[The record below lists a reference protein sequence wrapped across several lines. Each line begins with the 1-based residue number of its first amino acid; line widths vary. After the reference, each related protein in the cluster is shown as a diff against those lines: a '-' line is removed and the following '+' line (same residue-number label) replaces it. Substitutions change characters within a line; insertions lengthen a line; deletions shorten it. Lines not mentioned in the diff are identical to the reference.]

1 MGLYASNHPGVPAM
15 QGLHLFH
22 FMMSNCSQRVRLAL
36 EEKGLEWESHHLNL
50 PANEHVSDDYQSI
63 NPNGVVPTLVHNGQ
77 VVIESNDILAYL
89 DDHFPNPPLRPN
101 DPEERSRMEN
111 CIAAASGAQTALK
124 TLSHELLFRP
134 FRKVGEADLALYE
147 AKAADRGLVAFLRDY
162 AANGA
167 AWQARVKAA
176 STDMEQ
182 RLALLEQ
189 ALEEDPWLSGGAYGL
204 ADISWVVNIHRLTQ
218 AQLPLERCPRL
229 RTWYEKVVLRPA
241 FEKAVVSY
249 RP

>member
-1 MGLYASNHPGVPAM
+1 MGLYASKHPGVPAM

-36 EEKGLEWESHHLNL
+36 EEKELEWESHHLNL
-50 PANEHVSDDYQSI
+50 QANEHVSDDYQSI
-63 NPNGVVPTLVHNGQ
+63 NPNGVVPTLVHDGQ

-89 DDHFPNPPLRPN
+89 DNQFPNPRLRPD
-101 DPEERSRMEN
+101 DPEERARMEER
-111 CIAAASGAQTALK
+111 IAAASGAQAALK

-134 FRKVGEADLALYE
+134 FRKVGEAELALYD
-147 AKAADRGLVAFLRDY
+147 AKATDRKLVAFLRDY
-162 AANGA
+162 AENGP

-176 STDMEQ
+176 SADMEE

-189 ALEEDPWLSGGAYGL
+189 ALEEDSWLSGSAYGL
-204 ADISWVVNIHRLTQ
+204 ADISWVVNIHRLIQ
-218 AQLPLERCPRL
+218 AQVPLERCPRL
-229 RTWYEKVVLRPA
+229 RAWYEKVILRPA
-241 FEKAVVSY
+241 FEKAGGSY